1 MPKILT
7 DAAVRKYRGGKT
19 RREIRDGGAQ
29 GLFLI
34 VQPSGAKSWALR
46 YRRPDGRPAK
56 LTLGPVDFS
65 GKEEPGGEPVIG
77 TPLSLASARAL
88 AAEQHRHRKRGIDVA
103 ARHVSE
109 KRQKAQASQ
118 HAAANTFA
126 ALARRHID
134 EHARPHTRRWRDT
147 ARLLGL
153 AYLNDGSEPIMIKG
167 GLADRWHNREVAS
180 VNGGDLYGVID
191 EARRIGIPGLTR
203 RRRNGASDTQARAM
217 GAALSKLFSWLVEH
231 RKIAVNPA
239 IGMYK
244 PKAPPARDRVLNEAE
259 IKWFWQVCVTL
270 SEPFASLLKLLLL
283 TGCRRGEVA
292 GMMHGELSEDGTIW
306 TIPGARTKNGRQ
318 HVVYLPSLAREI
330 IAAVP
335 RVGGKAGYLFTTTG
349 KRPVSG
355 WSKIKHRLDTAML
368 AHARAERGANA
379 AVREWRLHDLRRTCA
394 TGMAELGIPPHIIE
408 VSLNHVSGHKAGVAG
423 IYNRAEHSA
432 ERKAALERWAAHV
445 EALVT
450 GPSAKV
456 FAFKGAR

>member
-19 RREIRDGGAQ
+19 RREIRDGGVQ

-46 YRRPDGRPAK
+46 YRRPDGRPTK

-65 GKEEPGGEPVIG
+65 GKEPGGEPVIG

-88 AAEQHRHRKRGIDVA
+88 AAEQYRQRKRGIDVA
-103 ARHVSE
+103 AKHLSE

-153 AYLNDGSEPIMIKG
+153 AYPTDGGEPIMIKG

-180 VNGGDLYGVID
+180 VDGGDLYGVID
-191 EARRIGIPGLTR
+191 EARRIGIPGLA
-203 RRRNGASDTQARAM
+203 RRRNGASDTRARAI

-231 RKIAVNPA
+231 RKITINPA

-244 PKAPPARDRVLNEAE
+244 PKAPPARDRVLSEAE
-259 IKWFWQVCVTL
+259 IKWLWQACDTL
-270 SEPFASLLKLLLL
+270 GEPFASLLKLLTL

-292 GMMHGELSEDGTIW
+292 GMMRGELREDGAIW

-318 HVVYLPSLAREI
+318 HVVYLPPLAREI

-335 RVGGKAGYLFTTTG
+335 RVDGKAGYLFTTTG
-349 KRPVSG
+349 KSPVSG
-355 WSKIKHRLDTAML
+355 WSKIKRRLDTAML
-368 AHARAERGANA
+368 ALARANRGADA

-394 TGMAELGIPPHIIE
+394 TNMAELGIPPHIIE
-408 VSLNHVSGHKAGVAG
+408 VALNHISGHKAGVAG

-432 ERKAALERWAAHV
+432 ERKAALELWAAHV
-445 EALVT
+445 EALAT
-450 GPSAKV
+450 GRSAKV
-456 FAFKGAR
+456 IAFKGAR

>member
-46 YRRPDGRPAK
+46 YRRPDGRPSK

-65 GKEEPGGEPVIG
+65 GKEPGGEPVFG

-88 AAEQHRHRKRGIDVA
+88 AAEQHRQRKRGIDVA
-103 ARHVSE
+103 ARHLSE

-118 HAAANTFA
+118 LAAANTFA
-126 ALARRHID
+126 TLARVHID

-147 ARLLGL
+147 ARLLGF
-153 AYLNDGSEPIMIKG
+153 AYPNDGGEPIMIKR
-167 GLADRWHNREVAS
+167 GLADRWRNRGVAS
-180 VNGGDLYGVID
+180 VDGGDLYGVID
-191 EARRIGIPGLTR
+191 ETRRIGVPGLAR
-203 RRRNGASDTQARAM
+203 RRKGASDTRARAM

-231 RKIAVNPA
+231 RKIALNPA
-239 IGMYK
+239 VGMYK
-244 PKAPPARDRVLNEAE
+244 PKAPQARDRVLSEAE
-259 IKWFWQVCVTL
+259 IAWFWLGCDTL
-270 SEPFASLLKLLLL
+270 GEPFASLLKLLLL

-292 GMMHGELSEDGTIW
+292 GMMYGELSEDGTIW

-318 HVVYLPSLAREI
+318 HVIYLPPLARDI
-330 IAAVP
+330 IDAVS
-335 RVGGKAGYLFTTTG
+335 RVEGKAGYLFTTTG
-349 KRPVSG
+349 KSPVSG
-355 WSKIKHRLDTAML
+355 WSKIKRRLDAAML
-368 AHARAERGANA
+368 AVARAERGPDA

-394 TGMAELGIPPHIIE
+394 TEMAELGIPPHIIE
-408 VSLNHVSGHKAGVAG
+408 VVLNHISGHKAGVAG
-423 IYNRAEHSA
+423 VYNRAEHTA
-432 ERKAALERWAAHV
+432 ERKAALEIWATHV
-445 EALVT
+445 EALVA

-456 FAFKGAR
+456 LAFKSVQ